1 MSPRRRPRFV
11 LVLVLAVLWG
21 GGAAA
26 SWAAIDAFTFESPA
40 HEAQY
45 RNLIDELRC
54 PKCLNTNLSGSD
66 SPIAADLRRE
76 VYRLVEAGRSDEEI
90 RTYLVDRYGDFI
102 LYRPRLTPWSVALYA
117 TPAVLVLL
125 GFAVIALMVRRSRR
139 RSAVVGAD
147 EQTRLAAVLAR
158 HDGAA
163 AASSGA
169 RTPPGAAAGH

>member
-1 MSPRRRPRFV
+1 MSPRRRPRSV

-40 HEAQY
+40 REAQY

-147 EQTRLAAVLAR
+147 EQMRLAAVLAR
-158 HDGAA
+158 HDAAA
-163 AASSGA
+163 AASAGA

>member
-1 MSPRRRPRFV
+1 MSPRRRPRSV

>member
-1 MSPRRRPRFV
+1 MSPRRGPRSV

-147 EQTRLAAVLAR
+147 EQMRLAAVLAR

-163 AASSGA
+163 AASAGA

>member
-1 MSPRRRPRFV
+1 MSPRRRPRSV

-147 EQTRLAAVLAR
+147 EQMRLAAVLAR

-163 AASSGA
+163 EASSGA